1 MNILKDKI
9 ALVTGGSRGIGRRT
23 ALLFAE
29 EGATVIFTD
38 LQENE
43 ASAELLAELRK
54 YSPKSC
60 FIASNA
66 ADYDQT
72 MAVAEQVQKEY
83 GRLDALVNNAGITR
97 DNLLLRMS
105 PRTGTSSWR

>member
-54 YSPKSC
+54 YSPKNCSKY
-60 FIASNA
+60 FRATIRTAPSTQPTQPAGKRPSNWPRPSLSV
-66 ADYDQT
+66 T
-72 MAVAEQVQKEY
+72 AEW
-83 GRLDALVNNAGITR
+83 T
-97 DNLLLRMS
+97 
-105 PRTGTSSWR
+105 P